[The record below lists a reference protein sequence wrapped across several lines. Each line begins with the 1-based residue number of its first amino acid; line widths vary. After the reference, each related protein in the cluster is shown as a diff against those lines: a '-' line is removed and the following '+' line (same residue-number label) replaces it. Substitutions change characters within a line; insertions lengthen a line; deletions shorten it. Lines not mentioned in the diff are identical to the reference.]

1 MLLEQA
7 GSLKTWVWFGTLL
20 RVNTWLKLTRKK
32 DKPMDKW
39 IVGGGMEGTWKT
51 DGQRMDG
58 WTEMDE

>member
-51 DGQRMDG
+51 DG
-58 WTEMDE
+58 